1 MSVAADAANRDG
13 AKIPARDP
21 PINLLDVE
29 RLSIFLPQCS
39 APLVSDLSLRIAA
52 GECLGLVG
60 ESGSGKSLSASA
72 LLGVLPSGSTTTGSI
87 RYRGSELV
95 GAHEADWRAIRGSEI
110 ALIFQNAAASLHPLR
125 SIGAQLME
133 VLRQQRPID
142 AKKVRATAIGL
153 LHETGIDQPEQRL
166 AAYPHQLSGGQRQ
179 RVLIALAL
187 ASEPSLLIADEATS
201 ALDATVQRQI
211 ILLLDRLR
219 GERGLALL
227 FITHDLPLAA
237 ELCQRVAVMQR
248 GRIVEQGETAQLFS
262 SPQHA
267 YTRLLLG
274 QQLPLHTPQLT
285 ISADVPLLEI
295 RALNASYAARGW
307 RKKKRAA
314 LIDISLE
321 LRRGETLAIVGESG
335 SGKSTLA
342 RCLLGLQRVQ
352 SGTIHF
358 AGKSLALDSSAEWL
372 PLRRQLQIVFQD
384 PYASLDPS
392 MRIREVLLEPLQI
405 HALGNS
411 RNVRESRIHELLELV
426 GLDES
431 VLMRY
436 PHQLSGGQNQRIAI
450 ARALAVDPL
459 YLICD
464 EATSALDAAHQ
475 SHILSLLQAL
485 QKQRGLGLL
494 LITHDLRLVRACAD
508 RIGVLY
514 RGALVELGDTETV
527 LTTPQHPH
535 TQSLLAAMPID
546 LRQWPR
552 PSTTEK

>member
-1 MSVAADAANRDG
+1 MSGVNKPAHLRDT
-13 AKIPARDP
+13 KNQSPHSP
-21 PINLLDVE
+21 KNLIEVE
-29 RLSIFLPQCS
+29 QLSIFLRGHR
-39 APLVSDLSLRIAA
+39 APLVNELNLHIAA

-72 LLGVLPSGSTTTGSI
+72 MLGLLPPGSITTGSI
-87 RYRGSELV
+87 RYRGGELV
-95 GAHEADWRAIRGSEI
+95 GARETDWRAIRGREI
-110 ALIFQNAAASLHPLR
+110 ALVFQNAAASLHPLR
-125 SIGAQLME
+125 SIGAQLVE

-142 AKKVRATAIGL
+142 AKKTRAAAIAL
-153 LHETGIDQPEQRL
+153 LHETCIDQPEQRL

-187 ASEPSLLIADEATS
+187 AGEPSLLVADEATS

-211 ILLLDRLR
+211 ILLLDKLR
-219 GERGLALL
+219 RERGLALL
-227 FITHDLPLAA
+227 FITHDLTLAA
-237 ELCQRVAVMQR
+237 ELCQRIAVMQH

-274 QQLPLHTPQLT
+274 QQLPLHTTQLT
-285 ISADVPLLEI
+285 TSADAPLLEI
-295 RALNASYAARGW
+295 RSLNASYAARGW
-307 RKKKRAA
+307 RQKKRAA
-314 LIDISLE
+314 LIDVSLE
-321 LRRGETLAIVGESG
+321 LHRGETLAIVGESG

-352 SGTIHF
+352 SGTIYF
-358 AGKSLALDSSAEWL
+358 AGKSLALDSSAAWL

-384 PYASLDPS
+384 PYASLDPG
-392 MRIREVLLEPLQI
+392 MRIRDVLLEPLQI
-405 HALGNS
+405 HALVQG
-411 RNVRESRIHELLELV
+411 RAARESRIHELLALV
-426 GLDES
+426 GLDDN
-431 VLMRY
+431 VLTRY
-436 PHQLSGGQNQRIAI
+436 PHQLSGGQNQRVAI

-475 SHILSLLQAL
+475 SHILTLLQTL

-508 RIGVLY
+508 RVGVLY
-514 RGALVELGDTETV
+514 RGKLVELGDTETV
-527 LTTPQHPH
+527 LTAPQHPH
-535 TQSLLAAMPID
+535 TQALLAAMPAD
-546 LRQWPR
+546 PRQSPAL
-552 PSTTEK
+552 SMAEK

>member
-1 MSVAADAANRDG
+1 MSGIIETAHLRDAKN
-13 AKIPARDP
+13 PAQDTLK
-21 PINLLDVE
+21 NLIEIE
-29 RLSIFLPQCS
+29 RLSIFLSGRS
-39 APLVSDLSLRIAA
+39 APLVSELNLHVAA

-72 LLGVLPSGSTTTGSI
+72 LLGVLPPGSSTTGSI
-87 RYRGSELV
+87 RYRGNQLV
-95 GAHEADWRAIRGSEI
+95 GAREAAWRAIRGSEI

-125 SIGAQLME
+125 SIGAQLVE
-133 VLRQQRPID
+133 VLRQQRSID
-142 AKKVRATAIGL
+142 AKAARTAAIAL

-187 ASEPSLLIADEATS
+187 AGEPSLLIADEATS

-219 GERGLALL
+219 RERGLALL

-237 ELCQRVAVMQR
+237 ELCQRVAVMQH
-248 GRIVEQGETAQLFS
+248 GRIVEQGDTAQLFS

-267 YTRLLLG
+267 YTQLLLG
-274 QQLPLHTPQLT
+274 QQFPTPVPRAVEFRAADALASPLM
-285 ISADVPLLEI
+285 EI
-295 RALNASYAARGW
+295 RGLNASYAARGW
-307 RKKKRAA
+307 RQQARAA
-314 LIDISLE
+314 LIDVSLE

-358 AGKSLALDSSAEWL
+358 AGKSLALDSSAAWL

-384 PYASLDPS
+384 PYASLDPG
-392 MRIREVLLEPLQI
+392 MKIRDVLLEPLQI
-405 HALGNS
+405 HALAKG
-411 RNVRESRIHELLELV
+411 RVFRESRVRELLALV
-426 GLDES
+426 GLDDS
-431 VLMRY
+431 VLIRY
-436 PHQLSGGQNQRIAI
+436 PHQLSGGQNQRVAI
-450 ARALAVDPL
+450 ARALAVDPH

-475 SHILSLLQAL
+475 LHIVSLLQTL

-508 RIGVLY
+508 RVGVLY
-514 RGALVELGDTETV
+514 RGELVELGETQVV
-527 LTTPQHPH
+527 LSAPQHPH
-535 TQSLLAAMPID
+535 THALLAAMPAD
-546 LRQWPR
+546 VLR
-552 PSTTEK
+552 

>member
-1 MSVAADAANRDG
+1 MSGMIETAHLRDAKN
-13 AKIPARDP
+13 ISQDP
-21 PINLLDVE
+21 PKNLIEVE
-29 RLSIFLPQCS
+29 QLSIFLPEHN
-39 APLVSDLSLRIAA
+39 APLLSELNLHIAA

-60 ESGSGKSLSASA
+60 ESGSGKSLTSSA
-72 LLGVLPSGSTTTGSI
+72 LLGLLPSGSSTIGSI
-87 RYRGSELV
+87 RYRGDELV
-95 GAHEADWRAIRGSEI
+95 GACEAGWRAIRGSEI

-125 SIGAQLME
+125 SIGAQLVE
-133 VLRQQRPID
+133 VVRQQRPIN
-142 AKKVRATAIGL
+142 ATAARAAAIAL

-166 AAYPHQLSGGQRQ
+166 AAYPHELSGGQRQ

-187 ASEPSLLIADEATS
+187 AGEPSLLIADEATS

-219 GERGLALL
+219 RERGLALL

-237 ELCQRVAVMQR
+237 ELCQRVAVMQH

-274 QQLPLHTPQLT
+274 QHVAPHVSQRTT
-285 ISADVPLLEI
+285 SADAPLLEI

-307 RKKKRAA
+307 RHKTRAA
-314 LIDISLE
+314 LIDVSLE

-352 SGTIHF
+352 SGTIYF
-358 AGKSLALDSSAEWL
+358 AGKSLPMNSRAAWI

-384 PYASLDPS
+384 PYASLDPC
-392 MRIREVLLEPLQI
+392 MKICDVLLEPLQI
-405 HALGNS
+405 HALAKGRTN
-411 RNVRESRIHELLELV
+411 RESRVRELLALV
-426 GLDES
+426 GLDDS

-450 ARALAVDPL
+450 ARALAVDPQ

-475 SHILSLLQAL
+475 LHILALLQTL

-508 RIGVLY
+508 RVGVLY
-514 RGALVELGDTETV
+514 RGELVELGETQAV
-527 LTTPQHPH
+527 LCAPQHAH
-535 TQSLLAAMPID
+535 TRALLAAMPVD
-546 LRQWPR
+546 SLR
-552 PSTTEK
+552 TFENIL

>member
-1 MSVAADAANRDG
+1 MSGVIETVPLLEVKNLSQE
-13 AKIPARDP
+13 P
-21 PINLLDVE
+21 PKNLLEVE
-29 RLSIFLPQCS
+29 RLSIFLRGHS
-39 APLVSDLSLRIAA
+39 APLVSELNLHIAA

-60 ESGSGKSLSASA
+60 ESGCGKSLSASA
-72 LLGVLPSGSTTTGSI
+72 LLGLLPPGSSTTGSI
-87 RYRGSELV
+87 RYRGGELV
-95 GAHEADWRAIRGSEI
+95 GACETDWRAIRGREI
-110 ALIFQNAAASLHPLR
+110 ALVFQNAAASLHPLR
-125 SIGAQLME
+125 SIGAQLVE
-133 VLRQQRPID
+133 VLRQRPPID
-142 AKKVRATAIGL
+142 AKAARAAAIAL

-187 ASEPSLLIADEATS
+187 ASEPRLLIADEATS

-219 GERGLALL
+219 RERSLALL

-237 ELCQRVAVMQR
+237 ELCQRIAVMQR

-274 QQLPLHTPQLT
+274 QRMPRHTLQLT
-285 ISADVPLLEI
+285 TSADAPLLEI

-307 RKKKRAA
+307 RQKKRAA
-314 LIDISLE
+314 LIDVSLE

-352 SGTIHF
+352 SGTIFF
-358 AGKSLALDSSAEWL
+358 AGKSRALDSSAAWL
-372 PLRRQLQIVFQD
+372 PLQRQLQIVFQD
-384 PYASLDPS
+384 PYASLNPA
-392 MRIREVLLEPLQI
+392 MRIRDVLLEPLQI
-405 HALGNS
+405 HALAKG
-411 RNVRESRIHELLELV
+411 RDGRESRIHELLALV
-426 GLDES
+426 GLDHN
-431 VLMRY
+431 VLIRY
-436 PHQLSGGQNQRIAI
+436 PHQLSGGQNQRVAI
-450 ARALAVDPL
+450 ARALAVDPQ

-475 SHILSLLQAL
+475 SHILTLLQTL

-508 RIGVLY
+508 RVGVLY
-514 RGALVELGDTETV
+514 RGELVELGETQAV
-527 LTTPQHPH
+527 LSAPQHVH
-535 TQSLLAAMPID
+535 TRALLAAMPADVVI
-546 LRQWPR
+546 LAECR
-552 PSTTEK
+552 P